1 MEKNIKEDLIELSI
15 TNLIQCLEEN
25 NKKEVFV
32 KDHVGEYPKIV
43 SLMRQESTIIQM
55 RQFHNWIKST
65 LITNI
70 TDYYYSMKKNN
81 RVALLDIAV
90 GRGGDLMKWN
100 NAYITDVFGFDISPE
115 AIYSKNPDNPG
126 ALERLRNLKKYKTKV
141 QFAVGDVTR
150 PLINSDGTQG
160 IDSLIT
166 KYLLTNRLKQFDLV
180 SCQFSLHYYFSS
192 ELALRN
198 MLALV
203 SKFLK
208 SGGYFFG
215 TSIDGESIKKY
226 FGGTNTKI
234 LKRSIYKIERMF
246 NNKLKSPFG
255 NKYTF
260 TIFDNKDKTNYFN
273 TIPVSEEYLTDFKVL
288 NLIAREY
295 SLEPVNLNFFE
306 PYFVNDKKIYTNISS
321 NIMSFED
328 IYRLM
333 RWNPEIPGGSRNPR
347 NPRNSENIITPE
359 QLELS
364 FLNSAFVFRKI

>member
-1 MEKNIKEDLIELSI
+1 MEKNIREDLIELSI

-32 KDHVGEYPKIV
+32 KDLNKGEYPKIV

-70 TDYYYSMKKNN
+70 TDYYYSIKKNN

-90 GRGGDLMKWN
+90 GRGGDLMKWS

-126 ALERLRNLKKYKTKV
+126 AVERLKNLKNYKTKV
-141 QFAVGDVTR
+141 EFAIGDATR
-150 PLINSDGTQG
+150 PLENLDSNRTGSQIPG

-166 KYLLTNRLKQFDLV
+166 KYLISTRLKQFDLV
-180 SCQFSLHYYFSS
+180 SCQFALHYYFSS
-192 ELALRN
+192 ESALRN

-208 SGGYFFG
+208 PGGYFFG
-215 TSIDGESIKKY
+215 TTVDGDSIKKY
-226 FGGTNTKI
+226 FGTSNRVI
-234 LKRSIYKIERMF
+234 KRSIYKIERMF
-246 NNKLKSPFG
+246 NTKLKSPFG

-273 TIPVSEEYLTDFKVL
+273 TIPVSEEYLTDFNILKH
-288 NLIAREY
+288 IAREY

-306 PYFVNDKKIYTNISS
+306 PYYVDNKKTYTNIPS

-333 RWNPEIPGGSRNPR
+333 RWNPEVPSGSQNPR
-347 NPRNSENIITPE
+347 NITPE

-364 FLNSAFVFRKI
+364 FLNSTFVFRKI

>member
-1 MEKNIKEDLIELSI
+1 MEKNIREDLIELSI

-32 KDHVGEYPKIV
+32 KDLNKGEYPKIV

-126 ALERLRNLKKYKTKV
+126 AIERLRNLKKYKTKV

-150 PLINSDGTQG
+150 PLINSDGNQG

-166 KYLLTNRLKQFDLV
+166 KYLIDTRLKQFDLV
-180 SCQFSLHYYFSS
+180 SCQFALHYYFSS
-192 ELALRN
+192 ESALRN

-208 SGGYFFG
+208 PGGYFFG
-215 TSIDGESIKKY
+215 TTVEGDSIKKY
-226 FGGTNTKI
+226 FGSTNTRI
-234 LKRSIYKIERMF
+234 IKRSIYKIERMF
-246 NNKLKSPFG
+246 NTKLKSPFG

-273 TIPVSEEYLTDFKVL
+273 TIPISEEYLTDFKIL
-288 NLIAREY
+288 NLIAKQY

-306 PYFVNDKKIYTNISS
+306 PYFVNGKKTYTNIPS
-321 NIMSFED
+321 NIISFED

-333 RWNPEIPGGSRNPR
+333 RWNPEVPSGSQNPR
-347 NPRNSENIITPE
+347 NITPE

>member
-1 MEKNIKEDLIELSI
+1 MDKNIKEDLIELSI

-32 KDHVGEYPKIV
+32 KDLNKGDYPKIV

-126 ALERLRNLKKYKTKV
+126 AVERLRNLKKYKTKV

-150 PLINSDGTQG
+150 PLVNSDGTPG

-166 KYLLTNRLKQFDLV
+166 KYLIDNRLKQFDLV

-192 ELALRN
+192 EPALRN

-208 SGGYFFG
+208 LGGYFFG
-215 TSIDGESIKKY
+215 TTVDGDSIKKY
-226 FGGTNTKI
+226 FGTNTKI

-246 NNKLKSPFG
+246 PTKLKSPFG

-273 TIPVSEEYLTDFKVL
+273 TIPVSEEYLTDFKIL

-306 PYFVNDKKIYTNISS
+306 PYFVNDKKTYTNIPS

-333 RWNPEIPGGSRNPR
+333 RWNPQ
-347 NPRNSENIITPE
+347 NSENNITPE

>member
-1 MEKNIKEDLIELSI
+1 MDKNIKEDLIELSI

-32 KDHVGEYPKIV
+32 KDLNKGEYPKIV

-126 ALERLRNLKKYKTKV
+126 AVERLRNLKKYKTKV

-150 PLINSDGTQG
+150 PLINSDGTPEGSQIPG

-166 KYLLTNRLKQFDLV
+166 KYLIDNRLKQFDLV

-192 ELALRN
+192 EPALRN
-198 MLALV
+198 MLGLV

-208 SGGYFFG
+208 PGGYFFG
-215 TSIDGESIKKY
+215 TTVDGDSIKKY
-226 FGGTNTKI
+226 FSDTNTKI

-246 NNKLKSPFG
+246 PNKLKSPFG

-273 TIPVSEEYLTDFKVL
+273 TIPVSEEYLTDFKIL

-306 PYFVNDKKIYTNISS
+306 PYFVNDKKIYTNVPS

-333 RWNPEIPGGSRNPR
+333 KW
-347 NPRNSENIITPE
+347 NSENNITPE

>member
-1 MEKNIKEDLIELSI
+1 MEKNIREDLIELSI

-32 KDHVGEYPKIV
+32 KDLNKGEYPKIV

-70 TDYYYSMKKNN
+70 TDHYYSMKKNN

-90 GRGGDLMKWN
+90 GRGGDLMKWS

-126 ALERLRNLKKYKTKV
+126 AVERRNNLKNYKVKV
-141 QFAVGDVTR
+141 EFAIGDATR
-150 PLINSDGTQG
+150 PLENLDRTPTGSQIPG

-166 KYLLTNRLKQFDLV
+166 KYLINNRLKQFDLV
-180 SCQFSLHYYFSS
+180 SCQFALHYYFSS
-192 ELALRN
+192 ESALRN

-208 SGGYFFG
+208 PGGYFFG
-215 TSIDGESIKKY
+215 TSVDGDSIKKY
-226 FGGTNTKI
+226 FGITNTRI
-234 LKRSIYKIERMF
+234 IKRSIYKIERMF

-273 TIPVSEEYLTDFKVL
+273 TIPISEEYLTDFKIL
-288 NLIAREY
+288 NLIAKQY
-295 SLEPVNLNFFE
+295 SLEPVDLNFFE
-306 PYFVNDKKIYTNISS
+306 PYFVNGKKTYTNIPN
-321 NIMSFED
+321 NIMSFEE

-333 RWNPEIPGGSRNPR
+333 RWNPQNPQ
-347 NPRNSENIITPE
+347 NPENIITPE

>member
-1 MEKNIKEDLIELSI
+1 MEKNIREDLIELSI

-32 KDHVGEYPKIV
+32 KDIKGEYPKIV

-126 ALERLRNLKKYKTKV
+126 AVERLKHLKNYKTKV

-150 PLINSDGTQG
+150 PVENSDGTPG

-166 KYLLTNRLKQFDLV
+166 KYLIDTRLKQFDLV

-192 ELALRN
+192 ESALRN

-208 SGGYFFG
+208 PGGYFFG
-215 TSIDGESIKKY
+215 TTVDGESIKKY
-226 FGGTNTKI
+226 FGGTNTRI
-234 LKRSIYKIERMF
+234 IKRSIYKI
-246 NNKLKSPFG
+246 
-255 NKYTF
+255 
-260 TIFDNKDKTNYFN
+260 
-273 TIPVSEEYLTDFKVL
+273 
-288 NLIAREY
+288 
-295 SLEPVNLNFFE
+295 
-306 PYFVNDKKIYTNISS
+306 
-321 NIMSFED
+321 
-328 IYRLM
+328 
-333 RWNPEIPGGSRNPR
+333 
-347 NPRNSENIITPE
+347 
-359 QLELS
+359 
-364 FLNSAFVFRKI
+364 

>member
-1 MEKNIKEDLIELSI
+1 
-15 TNLIQCLEEN
+15 
-25 NKKEVFV
+25 
-32 KDHVGEYPKIV
+32 
-43 SLMRQESTIIQM
+43 
-55 RQFHNWIKST
+55 
-65 LITNI
+65 
-70 TDYYYSMKKNN
+70 MKKNN

-90 GRGGDLMKWN
+90 GRGGDLMKWS

-115 AIYSKNPDNPG
+115 AFYSKNPDNPG
-126 ALERLRNLKKYKTKV
+126 AVERLKNLKNYKTKV
-141 QFAVGDVTR
+141 EFAIGDATR
-150 PLINSDGTQG
+150 PLENSDGNPTGSQIPG

-180 SCQFSLHYYFSS
+180 SCQFALHYYFSS
-192 ELALRN
+192 ESALRN

-208 SGGYFFG
+208 PGGYFFG
-215 TSIDGESIKKY
+215 TTVDGDSIKKY
-226 FGGTNTKI
+226 FGTNTKTI
-234 LKRSIYKIERMF
+234 KRSIYKIERMF

-273 TIPVSEEYLTDFKVL
+273 TIPISEEYLTDFKIL
-288 NLIAREY
+288 NMIAKQY
-295 SLEPVNLNFFE
+295 SLEPVDLNFFE
-306 PYFVNDKKIYTNISS
+306 PYFVNGKKTYTNIPS

-333 RWNPEIPGGSRNPR
+333 RWNPEVPSGSQNPR
-347 NPRNSENIITPE
+347 NPEGSRNITPE

>member
-1 MEKNIKEDLIELSI
+1 
-15 TNLIQCLEEN
+15 
-25 NKKEVFV
+25 
-32 KDHVGEYPKIV
+32 
-43 SLMRQESTIIQM
+43 
-55 RQFHNWIKST
+55 
-65 LITNI
+65 
-70 TDYYYSMKKNN
+70 MKKNN

-100 NAYITDVFGFDISPE
+100 NAYITDVFGFDISSE

-126 ALERLRNLKKYKTKV
+126 AVERLRNLKKYKTKV

-150 PLINSDGTQG
+150 PLINSDGTSG

-192 ELALRN
+192 EPALRN

-333 RWNPEIPGGSRNPR
+333 KW
-347 NPRNSENIITPE
+347 NSENNITPE

>member
-1 MEKNIKEDLIELSI
+1 MEKNIREDLIELSI

-32 KDHVGEYPKIV
+32 KDLKGEYPKIV

-70 TDYYYSMKKNN
+70 TEYYYSMKKNN

-90 GRGGDLMKWN
+90 GRGGDLMKWS

-115 AIYSKNPDNPG
+115 AIYSKSPENPG
-126 ALERLRNLKKYKTKV
+126 AVERIRNLKNYKTKV
-141 QFAVGDVTR
+141 EFAIGDATR
-150 PLINSDGTQG
+150 PLENSDGTPG

-166 KYLLTNRLKQFDLV
+166 KYLIDSRLKQFDLV
-180 SCQFSLHYYFSS
+180 SCQFALHYYFSS
-192 ELALRN
+192 ESALRN

-208 SGGYFFG
+208 PGGYFFG
-215 TSIDGESIKKY
+215 TTVDGDSIKKY
-226 FGGTNTKI
+226 FGTNNKVI
-234 LKRSIYKIERMF
+234 KRSIYKIERMF
-246 NNKLKSPFG
+246 NTKLKSPFG

-273 TIPVSEEYLTDFKVL
+273 TIPISEEYLTDFKIL
-288 NLIAREY
+288 NLIAKQY

-306 PYFVNDKKIYTNISS
+306 PYFVNGKKTYTNTPS

-333 RWNPEIPGGSRNPR
+333 RWNPERSRNPAGSRNP
-347 NPRNSENIITPE
+347 ENIITPE

>member
-1 MEKNIKEDLIELSI
+1 
-15 TNLIQCLEEN
+15 
-25 NKKEVFV
+25 
-32 KDHVGEYPKIV
+32 
-43 SLMRQESTIIQM
+43 
-55 RQFHNWIKST
+55 
-65 LITNI
+65 
-70 TDYYYSMKKNN
+70 MKKNN

-126 ALERLRNLKKYKTKV
+126 AVERLRNLKNYKTKV
-141 QFAVGDVTR
+141 EFAIGDATR
-150 PLINSDGTQG
+150 PLENLDSNRTGSQIPG

-166 KYLLTNRLKQFDLV
+166 KYLIDTRLKQFDLV
-180 SCQFSLHYYFSS
+180 SCQFALHYYFSS
-192 ELALRN
+192 ESALRN

-208 SGGYFFG
+208 PGGYFFG
-215 TSIDGESIKKY
+215 TTVDGDSIKKY
-226 FGGTNTKI
+226 FGSTNTRI
-234 LKRSIYKIERMF
+234 IKRSIYKIERMF
-246 NNKLKSPFG
+246 NTKLKSPFG

-273 TIPVSEEYLTDFKVL
+273 TIPISEEYLTDFKIL
-288 NLIAREY
+288 NLIAKQY

-306 PYFVNDKKIYTNISS
+306 PYFVNGKKTYTNIPS
-321 NIMSFED
+321 NIISFED

-333 RWNPEIPGGSRNPR
+333 RWNPEGSRNPQ
-347 NPRNSENIITPE
+347 NPQNPENIITPE